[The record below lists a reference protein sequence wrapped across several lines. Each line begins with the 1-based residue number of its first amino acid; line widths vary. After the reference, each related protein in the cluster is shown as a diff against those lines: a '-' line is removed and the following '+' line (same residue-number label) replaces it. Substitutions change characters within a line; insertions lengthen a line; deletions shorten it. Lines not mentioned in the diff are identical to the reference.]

1 MCISSNIPL
10 KMIAYVGEHFVPIA
24 CSFICKIFM
33 QLNIVVV
40 INTVEIPQKLV
51 LGPDFY
57 TVTVMIYYCYMI
69 YTYQMHL

>member
-1 MCISSNIPL
+1 
-10 KMIAYVGEHFVPIA
+10 MIAYVGEHFVPIA

-40 INTVEIPQKLV
+40 RNPVEPPPPPPPKSV

-69 YTYQMHL
+69 YTYHMHL

>member
-1 MCISSNIPL
+1 
-10 KMIAYVGEHFVPIA
+10 
-24 CSFICKIFM
+24 M